1 MWGLGHAWE
10 ANASKLRRKT
20 GLRVCKTCNRMLL
33 GPIRGH
39 LEGWRGPSSGSPV
52 YEIFSRPERDLGP
65 RTSRLNVGPRPCLGG
80 QCKQVAAE
88 RGLRVCKTCNRMLLG
103 PSRGHLEGWRGPSSG
118 SPVHEIFSRP
128 ERDLGPRTSRLNVG
142 PRPCLG
148 GQCKQVAAEN
158 GATGVQKMQPNAF
171 GSN

>member
-1 MWGLGHAWE
+1 MQASCGGKRAYGCAKHATECFWAQLEVIWRVGGAHLRDPQYTRFSAALRGTWVLGPVDRMWGLGRAWE

-65 RTSRLNVGPRPCLGG
+65 RTSRLKVR
-80 QCKQVAAE
+80 
-88 RGLRVCKTCNRMLLG
+88 
-103 PSRGHLEGWRGPSSG
+103 
-118 SPVHEIFSRP
+118 
-128 ERDLGPRTSRLNVG
+128 

-158 GATGVQKMQPNAF
+158 GPTGVQNMQPNAF
-171 GSN
+171 GPN